1 MREAENNRELLSA
14 LADGQLRGAEFAH
27 TVQWLG
33 ETDDARLTWHAYHLV
48 GDVLRSGETMASDR
62 DAAFV
67 RRLKLSLQR
76 EAVPTLPFSATD
88 SIAAHAENSGAA
100 GLYEP
105 KRGSANQSRFGWQ
118 LAAGLAS
125 LAVMSI
131 MAWQVGDWRNQGAAA
146 QLAQVPV
153 QPATQQ
159 VASGAQTP
167 IMIRDPRLDSLLAA
181 HRQFGGTSALQ
192 MPAGFVR
199 NATFEGAAR

>member
-14 LADGQLRGAEFAH
+14 LADGQLRGHEFAR

-33 ETDDARLTWHAYHLV
+33 ETEDARSTWHAYHLV
-48 GDVLRSGETMASDR
+48 GDVLRSGEAMASDR

-76 EAVPTLPFSATD
+76 EAVPTLPFFATD
-88 SIAAHAENSGAA
+88 SIAVHAENAGAT
-100 GLYEP
+100 GRYEP
-105 KRGSANQSRFGWQ
+105 KRGSANQSGFGWQ
-118 LAAGLAS
+118 LAAGLAC

-131 MAWQVGDWRNQGAAA
+131 MAWQVGDWRNQGTAA

-153 QPATQQ
+153 QPAAQQ
-159 VASGAQTP
+159 AASGSQMP

-199 NATFEGAAR
+199 NATFEGAR